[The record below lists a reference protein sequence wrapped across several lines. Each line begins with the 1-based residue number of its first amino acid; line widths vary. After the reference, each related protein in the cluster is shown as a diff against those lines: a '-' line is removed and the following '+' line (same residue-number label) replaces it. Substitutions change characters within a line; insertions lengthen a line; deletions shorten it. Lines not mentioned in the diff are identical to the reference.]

1 LQGENGNP
9 GLAIFVFNYIPGTS
23 IYVDGVWQPIKKTW
37 IKVNG
42 IWVDVKSTYIR
53 IDGQWIETK
62 NGISPGFATVPG
74 AWGYAPRP
82 IEDQS
87 APSISY
93 SLIPD
98 TFDPVEGTILGFT
111 VTTTNFGT
119 GTLYWAMLDPVN
131 INQLASPTLFV
142 SQRYGTVPIINDL
155 GRFSV
160 NISSTATGTSKQSV
174 TFRANLSVDG
184 VSAPASGFATGTT
197 VADAGPITIQPT
209 LSPPSVISVSWNPV
223 SIQVFG
229 SATLSWS
236 TTNAIK
242 TDISIPGGNPS
253 VLTDRPASGSATVS
267 FSNSGTFTATVT
279 ATSSLGGTD
288 SKTAAISVAPQP
300 QILGSFTGPTFISQT
315 GQDQV
320 NLSVLGPDSGPYSY
334 VVTGSPAVTF
344 DTSSGNPPSGTF
356 TYPLGATRAS
366 LNLVTPHAQTVLT
379 ATISRPGYQSYTQ
392 SLTVPSRA
400 APSGFVEFTRAG
412 TIGTWS
418 VPPNVTAIRV
428 TVVGAGG
435 GGATGSEDDPFLSG
449 GGGGGSGGILQTNL
463 SVSPGD
469 EISYQVGSGG
479 SGAISPGAG
488 GRPGGSGTASN
499 IGYRGT
505 FYAATGGA
513 GGGASGGNL
522 GGSHYNAGG
531 AGGTPG
537 GTAGSP
543 GASQR
548 AQAASRNLM
557 AGGAG
562 GSANPY
568 GFGGA
573 GAPGVPSGGPA
584 TPENQNGQPGTGHGA
599 GGGGGAGGR
608 NDSRQGNGANGSG
621 GYVRIEWG

>member
-1 LQGENGNP
+1 M
-9 GLAIFVFNYIPGTS
+9 AYTS
-23 IYVDGVWQPIKKTW
+23 
-37 IKVNG
+37 
-42 IWVDVKSTYIR
+42 
-53 IDGQWIETK
+53 
-62 NGISPGFATVPG
+62 
-74 AWGYAPRP
+74 
-82 IEDQS
+82 
-87 APSISY
+87 
-93 SLIPD
+93 
-98 TFDPVEGTILGFT
+98 
-111 VTTTNFGT
+111 GT
-119 GTLYWAMLDPVN
+119 GRNPNSNVSVTF
-131 INQLASPTLFV
+131 NQGGTYVASV
-142 SQRYGTVPIINDL
+142 
-155 GRFSV
+155 
-160 NISSTATGTSKQSV
+160 TAWNRDRTQSV
-174 TFRANLSVDG
+174 TNTVVIDVGSGPAF
-184 VSAPASGFATGTT
+184 VSAQWTPSQILPGQSAVLSWTTVNASTVSFSVPGGSPASGTGG
-197 VADAGPITIQPT
+197 A
-209 LSPPSVISVSWNPV
+209 N
-223 SIQVFG
+223 
-229 SATLSWS
+229 
-236 TTNAIK
+236 
-242 TDISIPGGNPS
+242 
-253 VLTDRPASGSATVS
+253 GSATVS
-267 FSNSGTFTATVT
+267 FSQAGIGRAVLTATGIPGTQPATTQANVVIQAVAPTVT
-279 ATSSLGGTD
+279 ALTWTPGTITAPSSSILTWAATDSDQVDLAIPNGTPSSLTNQPPSGSASIAFGSTISGIVTATATASRAGVTGTR
-288 SKTAAISVAPQP
+288 TAQLNVLPQPVPPPVP

-320 NLSVLGPDSGPYSY
+320 DLSVLGPDSGPYSY

-356 TYPLGATRAS
+356 NYPLGAIRAS
-366 LNLVTPHAQTVLT
+366 LNLVTPHVQTVLT

-392 SLTVPSRA
+392 TLTVPSRA
-400 APSGFVEFTRAG
+400 APKGFVEFTQAG
-412 TIGTWS
+412 TSGTWS
-418 VPPNVTAIRV
+418 VPPGVTAIRV

-449 GGGGGSGGILQTNL
+449 GGGGGSGGILQTTL
-463 SVSPGD
+463 SVAPGD

-479 SGAISPGAG
+479 SGAISTGAG
-488 GRPGGSGTASN
+488 GRPGSSGTVSN

-505 FYAATGGA
+505 FYVATGGA

-608 NDSRQGNGANGSG
+608 NDAPQGSGASGSG